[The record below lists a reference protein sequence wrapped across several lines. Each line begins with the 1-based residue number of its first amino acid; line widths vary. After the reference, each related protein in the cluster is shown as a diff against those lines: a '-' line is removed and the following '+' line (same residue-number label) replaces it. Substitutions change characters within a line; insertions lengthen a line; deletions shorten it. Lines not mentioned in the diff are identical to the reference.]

1 MNISSERFEITT
13 REKTPCIYAILN
25 NQNYKVYVGQSRHPD
40 RRACQHIFSLKN
52 GTHQNL
58 EMQKDFDKGHNFSF
72 CRLKTYSEDED
83 ETMRFYELKYM
94 KIFRENGFELYN
106 SETDKQIEQLLKFNS
121 RKWELHCLMENKRD
135 DYYRKYFGCTYYQ
148 FTTWDMLSKKNGNDS
163 YLKWKIESLNE
174 KRKEEIKKEEREKR
188 KQFLREYKK
197 VSLYVKKDI
206 YEKLKNITDNPEE
219 YINKI
224 IKESISK

>member
-1 MNISSERFEITT
+1 
-13 REKTPCIYAILN
+13 
-25 NQNYKVYVGQSRHPD
+25 
-40 RRACQHIFSLKN
+40 
-52 GTHQNL
+52 
-58 EMQKDFDKGHNFSF
+58 
-72 CRLKTYSEDED
+72 
-83 ETMRFYELKYM
+83 M

-163 YLKWKIESLNE
+163 YLKWKIELFNE
-174 KRKEEIKKEEREKR
+174 KRKEEIKKDEREER
-188 KQFLREYKK
+188 KQFLREHKK